1 MKYTILIIIA
11 LTISLWAIFG
21 GRVVDTQNLEK
32 SESDAL
38 LFRGYSRDLEGS
50 WNAEFTVRNCQT
62 GDALTTFPALN
73 TFERDG
79 TLQHDS
85 GAVNPQTRSSGHGV
99 WKHEMRRS
107 FSFAIQFLRFNND
120 GTYAGRTV
128 ARRQAELNQS
138 GSSYAADVTLEIYN
152 PAGVLVGTGC
162 ATETATRFE

>member
-1 MKYTILIIIA
+1 MKYAILGIIGLA
-11 LTISLWAIFG
+11 ISLSAIFG
-21 GRVVDTQNLEK
+21 GRIVDSQNLEK
-32 SESDAL
+32 SENDVIY
-38 LFRGYSRDLEGS
+38 RGYARDLEGS
-50 WNAEFTVRNCQT
+50 WNADFTVRNCQT

-99 WKHEMRRS
+99 WRHETGRS
-107 FSFAIQFLRFNND
+107 FSFAIQFLRFNPD

-128 ARRQAELNQS
+128 ARRQAELNQA
-138 GSSYAADVTLEIYN
+138 GSSYSANVTLEIYN